1 MLHSPLLAFIA
12 ALAPASLS
20 TQLPSAAPVP
30 QAVFVTAPGYQP
42 IGDAEIP
49 AFSVIA
55 PMRGAR
61 TLVFDGEHFDVFG
74 PSGAFV
80 RRLATLPAFVFP
92 SFVVVAASGVT
103 AYAGES
109 SNDALYAVDL
119 LAGGA
124 TQVGSL
130 HFNYA
135 ACFTSANE
143 LMLSAAPC
151 GFSCGSE
158 LFSLDLT
165 THALTQR
172 GQLPGASGPLALTAA
187 GELLHGFQAAVWPQ
201 PGELWI
207 GKWSAQQLANA
218 TPLSRASAVKF
229 AQGFDGLSS
238 IAADAR
244 GGHVFAAV
252 GSFTGPTEIAEFDST
267 GRRLGTVASSSAYVS
282 NLVVETLVE
291 PGALQPFQPRGAR
304 LHWVETDFS
313 STPSRSFH
321 RVAEPVR
328 PRAWIETDATGRRVL
343 HALGAPADAPV
354 SLAVARMPHALVVEH
369 AEPSGEALVFTALPI
384 ASASRPIAR
393 CDAQGELAVVWP
405 APHTGKSV
413 IQLFYRDATGR
424 IVASSAPVLD

>member
-1 MLHSPLLAFIA
+1 MLHSFLLAFVA
-12 ALAPASLS
+12 AFAPASNS
-20 TQLPSAAPVP
+20 TQLPSAPPVP
-30 QAVFVTAPGYQP
+30 QDGFATAPGYQP
-42 IGDAEIP
+42 IGSAEIP

-61 TLVFDGEHFDVFG
+61 TLVFDGEHFDVIG
-74 PSGAFV
+74 PNGALV
-80 RRLATLPAFVFP
+80 RRLATLPSFVFP
-92 SFVVVAASGVT
+92 SFVVVAPSGVT

-119 LAGGA
+119 FAGGA

-135 ACFTSANE
+135 ACFASADE
-143 LMLSAAPC
+143 LLLSASPC

-158 LFSLDLT
+158 LFALDLA

-172 GQLPGASGPLALTAA
+172 GQLPGASGPLALTDT
-187 GELLHGFQAAVWPQ
+187 GELLYGFQANAWPQ

-207 GKWSAQQLANA
+207 GEWSAQQLANA
-218 TPLSRASAVKF
+218 TPLTRANSTKF

-252 GSFTGPTEIAEFDST
+252 GSFVGPTEIAEFDAL
-267 GRRLGTVASSSAYVS
+267 GRRLGTVASSSLYVS
-282 NLVVETLVE
+282 NLVVETRVE
-291 PGALQPFQPRGAR
+291 PGALQPVQPRGAR
-304 LHWVETDFS
+304 LHWIETDFY

-328 PRAWIETDATGRRVL
+328 PFARIELDATGRRVL
-343 HALGAPADAPV
+343 RASGAPADTYV
-354 SLAVARMPHALVVEH
+354 SLALARMPHALAVEH
-369 AEPSGEALVFTALPI
+369 AEQTGSGLVFTMFSILS
-384 ASASRPIAR
+384 ASAPIAR
-393 CDAQGELAVVWP
+393 TDARGELAVLWP
-405 APHTGKSV
+405 APYTGKSV

-424 IVASSAPVLD
+424 VIATSAPVLD